1 MSDSKVSQR
10 HRPSWL
16 HFNRWGLVFAAIFFT
31 LGLTPSLLLR
41 DWFYQ
46 GLVSGVSAG
55 VGYGIGVLVHWL
67 VVKFVVWRR
76 ISIPESRWR
85 IIDIALASIL
95 LIWMLAVIILS
106 SRWQRGL
113 AELTEGIPSPLWQRL
128 LILPTG
134 LVVALLV
141 VGVGRGARWVAQRI
155 RRALPERLAPTV
167 RGAVGWVAVLLVAAW
182 LVETAIPGSIVA
194 TGERIFSVRN
204 ANAEPGR
211 DAPAETERAGS
222 PTSSLSWDGVGA
234 YGSRFLDQGLNAEEL
249 EELSGEP
256 AKEPIRLYAGIQ
268 HAPTDAQ
275 RAELIIDELERT
287 KATEREAILV
297 TMTTGTGWVNSS
309 TAQAFELL
317 YNGDTAIA
325 AEQYSSM
332 PSAFHFFAGGEAV
345 QTAGREFIT
354 PILDWWNKLPEDD
367 RPKLYL
373 YGESLGTTA
382 VESAFSGMRD
392 IANSVDGILL
402 AGPPNFNPLWP
413 EFTSR
418 RDPGTPE
425 VKPEYSAG
433 MVVRFANNNQDIAAL
448 TQDEIEWGPT
458 RMLYLQHPSDP
469 VVWWSPELIFTE
481 PDWLKEDPGFDRL
494 PEMGWAPFVTFLQ
507 LSADLPVSQNVPDGH
522 GHNYGNSM
530 VPGFAAIAP
539 DGRFDEAY
547 VRETQDRL
555 GEALVIGD

>member
-1 MSDSKVSQR
+1 MSDSKVNN
-10 HRPSWL
+10 HWTHKWL
-16 HFNRWGLVFAAIFFT
+16 HFDWWGLTVASIFFT

-46 GLVSGVSAG
+46 GLVSGLSAG
-55 VGYGIGVLVHWL
+55 VGYGIGVFIHW
-67 VVKFVVWRR
+67 VVLKFVIWRK
-76 ISIPESRWR
+76 ISIPLPRRR
-85 IIDIALASIL
+85 IIYAALFAIL

-106 SRWQRGL
+106 SRWQTRL
-113 AELTEGIPSPLWQRL
+113 AELTEGQPSPLWERL

-134 LVVALLV
+134 IFVAVLV
-141 VGVGRGARWVAQRI
+141 VGIGRSARWFARRI

-167 RGAVGWVAVLLVAAW
+167 RGAAGWIAVFIVVIW
-182 LVETAIPGSIVA
+182 LVETAIPGSVVA
-194 TGERIFSVRN
+194 LGERVFSVRN

-211 DAPAETERAGS
+211 QAPTQPERSGS
-222 PTSSLSWDGVGA
+222 PESNLSWEGVGS
-234 YGSRFLDQGLNAEEL
+234 YGSRFLDQGMHADEL
-249 EELSGEP
+249 EAMTGQP

-275 RAELIIDELERT
+275 RAQLLIDELERT
-287 KATEREAILV
+287 NATEREAILV

-309 TAQAFELL
+309 TAQGFELL
-317 YNGDTAIA
+317 YNGDTAIV

-332 PSAFHFFAGGEAV
+332 PSAFHYFAGGDAV
-345 QTAGREFIT
+345 KLAGRDFIT
-354 PILDWWNKLPEDD
+354 PIVDWWNKLDPET

-373 YGESLGTTA
+373 YGESLGTTG
-382 VESAFSGMRD
+382 VESAFSGIRD

-433 MVVRFANNNQDIAAL
+433 MVVRFANNNADILAL

-469 VVWWSPELIFTE
+469 VVWWSFKLILTE
-481 PDWLKEDPGFDRL
+481 PDWLKEEPGFDRL
-494 PEMGWAPFVTFLQ
+494 PEMTWAPFVTFLQ

-530 VPGFAAIAP
+530 IPGFAAIAP

-547 VRETQDRL
+547 VRQTQDRL
-555 GEALVIGD
+555 GEALAIGD